1 MELNSCTVC
10 GIGFVPSKY
19 NKDTTVYCSY
29 CRAVVHRK
37 KSRDSMKRS
46 RKRINGGRG
55 NENSISKN
63 GTSELSDLSIITV
76 NGQERVKG
84 MVTLERLINKMK
96 GDKSSLYESEHF

>member
-1 MELNSCTVC
+1 MSLKTCPIC
-10 GIGFVPSKY
+10 GIVFIP
-19 NKDTTVYCSY
+19 NKHVKNTKVYCSY

-37 KSRDSMKRS
+37 QCRDNIQ
-46 RKRINGGRG
+46 RKRRVYGYGSKG
-55 NENSISKN
+55 NAIRH